1 LDEGG
6 DEREVSS
13 YLVFTEESGYLA
25 AMVFIFP
32 ETISRL
38 PTRFEIEM
46 FGPSMYF
53 VVEDGLFF
61 LSF

>member
-25 AMVFIFP
+25 AMVIVP

-38 PTRFEIEM
+38 PMRFEI
-46 FGPSMYF
+46 
-53 VVEDGLFF
+53 
-61 LSF
+61 